1 MIILLI
7 LIIIYNFNIIIIY
20 TYVILIYVRYDITH
34 THILP
39 MGSLSESN
47 KWSTSLDN
55 LEATLSGFS
64 MADGIG
70 GGVEQLVNVP
80 Q

>member
-1 MIILLI
+1 
-7 LIIIYNFNIIIIY
+7 
-20 TYVILIYVRYDITH
+20 
-34 THILP
+34 

-70 GGVEQLVNVP
+70 GGVEQLVNVL